1 MKTMDINLQKYLS
14 FIKVVEYGSFTKAAE
29 MLNYTQSGISRM
41 ISDLEKEWGVS
52 LLERGKGGVRL
63 TGDGIKILPYARQ
76 LCTDF
81 DRLRTQV
88 DEINGLKS
96 GFIRIGTIS
105 SVTTHWLPN
114 IIKAFQKDYPYID
127 FEFLL
132 GDYGEI
138 EEWINTGRVDC
149 GFLILPT
156 ATQLET
162 IFLKRD
168 RLLAVIPE
176 NHPLAECEKF
186 PSAQLEQEPFL
197 LLEKG
202 GRSDVTDML
211 KKYGISPNVRFT
223 LWDDYAVMSM
233 VESGL
238 GISVLPE
245 LILKRAPY
253 NILIKELDVPAWR
266 DIGFAFRDG
275 KTASAAMKKFMEYLP
290 HIDG

>member
-1 MKTMDINLQKYLS
+1 MDINLQKYLS

-114 IIKAFQKDYPYID
+114 IIKVFQKDYPYLD

-176 NHPLAECEKF
+176 NHPLAKCEKF
-186 PSAQLEQEPFL
+186 PSAQLEQEPFI

-275 KTASAAMKKFMEYLP
+275 KTASAAMKKFLEYLP

>member
-1 MKTMDINLQKYLS
+1 MDINLQKYLS

-29 MLNYTQSGISRM
+29 ILNYTQSGISRM

-156 ATQLET
+156 ATRLET

-186 PSAQLEQEPFL
+186 PSARLEQEPFL

-211 KKYGISPNVRFT
+211 KKYGINPNVRFT

>member
-1 MKTMDINLQKYLS
+1 MDINLQKYLS

-29 MLNYTQSGISRM
+29 ILNYTQSGISRM

-114 IIKAFQKDYPYID
+114 IIKVFQKDYPYID

-156 ATQLET
+156 TTRLET

-186 PSAQLEQEPFL
+186 PSARLEQEPFL

-211 KKYGISPNVRFT
+211 KKYGINPNVRFT

>member
-1 MKTMDINLQKYLS
+1 MDINLQKYLS

-29 MLNYTQSGISRM
+29 ILNYTQSGISRM

-114 IIKAFQKDYPYID
+114 IIKVFQKDYPYID

-156 ATQLET
+156 TTRLET

-176 NHPLAECEKF
+176 NHPLAELEKF
-186 PSAQLEQEPFL
+186 PSARLEQEPFL

-211 KKYGISPNVRFT
+211 KKYGINPNVRFT

>member
-1 MKTMDINLQKYLS
+1 MDINLQKYLS

-52 LLERGKGGVRL
+52 LLERSKGGVKL
-63 TGDGIKILPYARQ
+63 TGDGIKILPYAQR

-81 DRLRTQV
+81 DQLRMQV

-114 IIKAFQKDYPYID
+114 IIKAFQKDYPDID
-127 FEFLL
+127 YEFLL
-132 GDYGEI
+132 GDYAEI
-138 EEWINTGRVDC
+138 EEWIHTGRVDC

-156 ATQLET
+156 CRELET

-168 RLLAVIPE
+168 RLLAIIPE
-176 NHPLAECEKF
+176 NHPLRDCEKF
-186 PSAQLEQEPFL
+186 PVSALTQEPFF

-202 GRSDVTDML
+202 GRSDVTDLL
-211 KKYGISPNVRFT
+211 KKYDIKPNVKFT

-238 GISVLPE
+238 GIAVLPE

-253 NILIKELDVPAWR
+253 NILIKELEVPAYR
-266 DIGFAFRDG
+266 DIGFAFRDI
-275 KTASAAMKKFMEYLP
+275 KTSSFAMKKFMEYLP
-290 HIDG
+290 YING

>member
-29 MLNYTQSGISRM
+29 ILNYTQSGISRM

-156 ATQLET
+156 TTQLET

-176 NHPLAECEKF
+176 NHPLADREKF
-186 PSAQLEQEPFL
+186 PSSQLEQEPFL

>member
-1 MKTMDINLQKYLS
+1 MDINLHKYLS

-114 IIKAFQKDYPYID
+114 IIKVFQKDYPDID

-156 ATQLET
+156 ATRLET

-176 NHPLAECEKF
+176 NHPLAKCEKF